1 MEKESESAHDQATQP
16 SSTQSTNDLSTV
28 TNDSDLA
35 IKQQRDQADP
45 QNTAAVPAQTRI
57 LKLGS
62 QKNENNP
69 RPQNTSV
76 SVEKLLTLQNIA
88 STPKSSSTNDG
99 ATNLTQVSQ
108 DTTPRAPLQDQNAS
122 SKRAEITLVKL
133 AAKSGSSTSG
143 APKSSS
149 ANNGAT
155 ILTSLLASQATTPKP
170 PFQSQNA
177 SSKRAEITLVK
188 VPAKD
193 GSNTPGAAFAIVK
206 LPPQSNSSQ
215 SKIAIVKLS
224 PSGGTTNA
232 NSSPQ
237 NSQAATTKPD
247 ATSAAPHANAPQGGA
262 TLINPPPPPYS
273 ALYVNKPTNT
283 TGNLPST
290 TSTSFQPRIVHTNT
304 TKFLVGG
311 YTWTNRRSGQS
322 TRHLTYSNDVP
333 CCVFTAV
340 LLLMCMFIFLTPLT
354 LICTLP
360 ALYYISMV
368 SIHDLYHDACSMCS

>member
-16 SSTQSTNDLSTV
+16 SSTQSTNDLSMV

-35 IKQQRDQADP
+35 TKQQRDQADP

-69 RPQNTSV
+69 RPQNTSI
-76 SVEKLLTLQNIA
+76 SVVKLLTLQNIA
-88 STPKSSSTNDG
+88 STPRSSSTNDG
-99 ATNLTQVSQ
+99 ATNLTPV
-108 DTTPRAPLQDQNAS
+108 
-122 SKRAEITLVKL
+122 
-133 AAKSGSSTSG
+133 
-143 APKSSS
+143 
-149 ANNGAT
+149 
-155 ILTSLLASQATTPKP
+155 SQATTPKP

-193 GSNTPGAAFAIVK
+193 GSKTPGAAFAIVK
-206 LPPQSNSSQ
+206 LPPQSNGVGSSQ

-224 PSGGTTNA
+224 PSVGTTNINA
-232 NSSPQ
+232 NSSQQ
-237 NSQAATTKPD
+237 NSQAATTKTD
-247 ATSAAPHANAPQGGA
+247 TASAAPHTNAPQGGA
-262 TLINPPPPPYS
+262 ALINPPPPPYS
-273 ALYVNKPTNT
+273 ALYANKPTNT

-322 TRHLTYSNDVP
+322 TRHLTYSSDVP

-368 SIHDLYHDACSMCS
+368 SIDT